1 MGVGDEKVEFWK
13 RASRKPTMGL
23 VVRPY
28 ARRLLFITFR
38 IYSLFHHLGWLDM
51 DLTPIKTK
59 RLYEEIVEQIKQLIA
74 DGKLKPGD
82 KLLAERDL
90 ADRFQV
96 SRASVREAIRT
107 LEMLGIIDIRP
118 GEGTF
123 VRGTETDDIIRPLA
137 MFLAVERNSLL
148 DMFEM
153 RRIFETATASLAA
166 QRATFEELDQIES
179 MLANMRERLN
189 LNDSEKGEEF
199 DAAFDYAVAE
209 ATHNSLL
216 IKLFKTVSEEFAK
229 ASSVARRQLYHDNVQ
244 NPQRIIDQHSEIL
257 LAIRSGSAQK
267 ASEAMLAHLSFAEG
281 ELRKWIV

>member
-1 MGVGDEKVEFWK
+1 MGFHPKDHAK
-13 RASRKPTMGL
+13 RA
-23 VVRPY
+23 
-28 ARRLLFITFR
+28 
-38 IYSLFHHLGWLDM
+38 M

-90 ADRFQV
+90 AERFQV

-123 VRGTETDDIIRPLA
+123 VRGTDSDDIIRPLA

-166 QRATFEELDQIES
+166 ERATQEELDQIGALLVC
-179 MLANMRERLN
+179 MQERLN
-189 LNDSEKGEEF
+189 VQDSEKGEEY
-199 DAAFDYAVAE
+199 DAAFHYAVAE

-216 IKLFKTVSEEFAK
+216 IKLFKTVSEEFSK
-229 ASSVARRQLYHDNVQ
+229 ANSVARRQLYHDNIQ
-244 NPQRIIDQHSEIL
+244 NAQKIIDQHSEIFT
-257 LAIRSGSAQK
+257 AIRARSPQA
-267 ASEAMLAHLSFAEG
+267 ASEAMLAHLTFAEG

>member
-1 MGVGDEKVEFWK
+1 ME
-13 RASRKPTMGL
+13 
-23 VVRPY
+23 
-28 ARRLLFITFR
+28 
-38 IYSLFHHLGWLDM
+38 
-51 DLTPIKTK
+51 LTPIKSK

-90 ADRFQV
+90 AERFQV

-153 RRIFETATASLAA
+153 RRIFETATARLAA
-166 QRATFEELDQIES
+166 ERATLEELDQIDS

-189 LNDSEKGEEF
+189 VQDSEKGEEF
-199 DAAFDYAVAE
+199 DAAFHYAVAE

-229 ASSVARRQLYHDNVQ
+229 ANSVARRQLYHDNVQ
-244 NPQRIIDQHSEIL
+244 NAQRIIDQHSEIL
-257 LAIRSGSAQK
+257 AAIRSGSPQV
-267 ASEAMLAHLSFAEG
+267 ASEAMLAHLNFAEG

>member
-1 MGVGDEKVEFWK
+1 MEF
-13 RASRKPTMGL
+13 
-23 VVRPY
+23 
-28 ARRLLFITFR
+28 
-38 IYSLFHHLGWLDM
+38 
-51 DLTPIKTK
+51 TPIKTK

-74 DGKLKPGD
+74 EGRLKPGD

-90 ADRFQV
+90 AEQFQV

-107 LEMLGIIDIRP
+107 LEMLGVIDIRP

-137 MFLAVERNSLL
+137 MFLAVERSSLL

-166 QRATFEELDQIES
+166 ERATEEELDQIKA
-179 MLANMRERLN
+179 MLENMQERLN
-189 LNDSEKGEEF
+189 VQDPEKGEEF
-199 DAAFDYAVAE
+199 DAAFHYAVAE

-216 IKLFKTVSEEFAK
+216 TKLFKTVSEEFAK
-229 ASSVARRQLYHDNVQ
+229 ANSVARRQLYHDSVENA
-244 NPQRIIDQHSEIL
+244 QRIIDQHSEIFE
-257 LAIRSGSAQK
+257 AIRSRSAQA
-267 ASEAMLAHLSFAEG
+267 ASEAMLAHLIFAEN

>member
-1 MGVGDEKVEFWK
+1 ME
-13 RASRKPTMGL
+13 
-23 VVRPY
+23 
-28 ARRLLFITFR
+28 
-38 IYSLFHHLGWLDM
+38 
-51 DLTPIKTK
+51 LTPIKTK
-59 RLYEEIVEQIKQLIA
+59 RLYEEIVDQIKHLIA
-74 DGKLKPGD
+74 EGKLKPGD

-189 LNDSEKGEEF
+189 LQDSEKGEEF
-199 DAAFDYAVAE
+199 DAAFHYAVAE

-216 IKLFKTVSEEFAK
+216 TKLFKTVSEEFAK
-229 ASSVARRQLYHDNVQ
+229 ANSVARRQLYQDNVQ
-244 NPQRIIDQHSEIL
+244 NAQRIIDQHSEIL
-257 LAIRSGSAQK
+257 QAIRSGSPQK
-267 ASEAMLAHLSFAEG
+267 ASEAMLAHLNFAEG

>member
-1 MGVGDEKVEFWK
+1 
-13 RASRKPTMGL
+13 
-23 VVRPY
+23 
-28 ARRLLFITFR
+28 
-38 IYSLFHHLGWLDM
+38 M

-59 RLYEEIVEQIKQLIA
+59 RLYEEIVDQIKHLIA
-74 DGKLKPGD
+74 EGKLKPGD

-189 LNDSEKGEEF
+189 LQDSEKGEEF
-199 DAAFDYAVAE
+199 DAAFHYAVAE

-216 IKLFKTVSEEFAK
+216 TKLFKTVSEEFAK
-229 ASSVARRQLYHDNVQ
+229 ANSVARRQLYQDNVQ
-244 NPQRIIDQHSEIL
+244 NAQRIIDQHSEIL
-257 LAIRSGSAQK
+257 QAIRSGSPQK
-267 ASEAMLAHLSFAEG
+267 ASEAMLAHLNFAEG

>member
-1 MGVGDEKVEFWK
+1 ME
-13 RASRKPTMGL
+13 
-23 VVRPY
+23 
-28 ARRLLFITFR
+28 
-38 IYSLFHHLGWLDM
+38 
-51 DLTPIKTK
+51 LTPIKTK
-59 RLYEEIVEQIKQLIA
+59 RLYEEIVDQIKHLIA
-74 DGKLKPGD
+74 EGKLKPGD

-189 LNDSEKGEEF
+189 LQDSEKGEEF
-199 DAAFDYAVAE
+199 DAAFHYAVAE

-216 IKLFKTVSEEFAK
+216 TKLFKTVSEEFAK
-229 ASSVARRQLYHDNVQ
+229 ANSVARRQLYQDNVQ
-244 NPQRIIDQHSEIL
+244 NAQRIIDQHSEIL
-257 LAIRSGSAQK
+257 QAIRSGSPQK
-267 ASEAMLAHLSFAEG
+267 ASEAMLAHLTFAEG

>member
-1 MGVGDEKVEFWK
+1 ME
-13 RASRKPTMGL
+13 
-23 VVRPY
+23 
-28 ARRLLFITFR
+28 
-38 IYSLFHHLGWLDM
+38 
-51 DLTPIKTK
+51 LTPIKTK
-59 RLYEEIVEQIKQLIA
+59 RLYEEIVDQIKHLIA
-74 DGKLKPGD
+74 EGKLKPGD

-107 LEMLGIIDIRP
+107 LEMLAIIDIRP

-189 LNDSEKGEEF
+189 LQDSEKGEEF
-199 DAAFDYAVAE
+199 DAAFHYAVAE

-216 IKLFKTVSEEFAK
+216 TKLFKTVSEEFAK
-229 ASSVARRQLYHDNVQ
+229 ANSVARRQLYQDNVQ
-244 NPQRIIDQHSEIL
+244 NAQRIIDQHSEIL
-257 LAIRSGSAQK
+257 QAIRSGSPQK
-267 ASEAMLAHLSFAEG
+267 ASEAMLAHLAFAEG